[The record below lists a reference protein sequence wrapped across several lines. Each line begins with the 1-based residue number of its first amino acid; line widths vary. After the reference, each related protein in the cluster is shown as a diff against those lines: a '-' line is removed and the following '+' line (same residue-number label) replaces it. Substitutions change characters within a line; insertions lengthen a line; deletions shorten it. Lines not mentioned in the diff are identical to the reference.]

1 MKLTKIPVEY
11 KQTIDKFI
19 ELNAKLKG
27 EMFKLKKLKHKI
39 RVQQNE
45 ISKFMISYELK
56 EIVIEECVIND
67 KFKCKFHKLNT
78 LGKQEEDSDDNTI
91 QFKKSI
97 TYDKILVCND
107 ISD

>member
-1 MKLTKIPVEY
+1 MKLTKIPPEY
-11 KQTIDKFI
+11 KQNIDKFI
-19 ELNAKLKG
+19 ELNAKLKS
-27 EMFKLKKLKHKI
+27 EMYKIKKLKNKI
-39 RVQQNE
+39 QVQQNV

-67 KFKCKFHKLNT
+67 KFKCKFHKLDT
-78 LGKQEEDSDDNTI
+78 VSKQEEDSDDNTI

-97 TYDKILVCND
+97 TYDKILICDD